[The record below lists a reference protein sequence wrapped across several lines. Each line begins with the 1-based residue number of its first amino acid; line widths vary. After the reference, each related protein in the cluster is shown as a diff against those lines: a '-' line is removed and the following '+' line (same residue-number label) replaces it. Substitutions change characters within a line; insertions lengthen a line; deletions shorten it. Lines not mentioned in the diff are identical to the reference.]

1 MLRKKTT
8 FEILT
13 MRGGR
18 WSIEA
23 TAPTEEAAREEAT
36 KMLARPNTQG
46 VRVIKES
53 NKSISAL
60 KPEDFLFEKLRA
72 SSDDKIFVHD
82 IDAAPMCNSP
92 EDLMVGP
99 GRLTLNKLFR
109 SYLDKKDIT
118 ATEVMHAPRE
128 LKRLMDEGTLLMSAV
143 GKASTL
149 QSRGTGGAGTA
160 ERRDA
165 LFDFANQI
173 SAKGQAAV
181 AKKLPRIRDVGFE
194 DALARAREAADE
206 GDEAYME
213 RFIITSDLV
222 ENRSYVGKLGQTM
235 EWAHNS
241 TSDEALGALDVFVSD
256 ILNNA
261 DVLRELLG
269 SQRDLGTALVTMIC
283 FAEGEPIGEEEELP
297 EAVAP
302 DHPKFANVELNRLI
316 AEGKLPESKAVIV
329 DRIRRQLEGLSPL
342 SRGDREEE
350 REVFVGLL
358 EKLIPDGEIIG
369 GPQMAQAITAR
380 QSTIINKGGQKGMR
394 EATAAMMPSLRD
406 PARKTGYLLSL
417 MESEVGQ
424 EVLKA
429 DIDGLLDSM
438 LLESETVNHIV
449 RDKLP
454 PNKKMEKVT
463 SIFNHIKASH
473 LPEDRKK
480 RLTER
485 LDELLAAYIVNG
497 KILDKLNNP
506 EKPLH
511 IRAFMLVNM
520 VQPEMLPRG
529 KASALAR
536 DIILQHLRRPNFED
550 EMVAGIPDP
559 DEKESTLRLFHQK
572 LRRSGFFG

>member
-1 MLRKKTT
+1 
-8 FEILT
+8 

-60 KPEDFLFEKLRA
+60 KPENFLFEKLRA

-82 IDAAPMCNSP
+82 IDAAPICNSP

-128 LKRLMDEGTLLMSAV
+128 LKRLMDEGSLLMSAV

-165 LFDFANQI
+165 LFNFANEI

-194 DALARAREAADE
+194 EALEQVRAAADE
-206 GDEAYME
+206 GDEAYMA

-235 EWAHNS
+235 EWAHGA
-241 TSDEALGALDVFVSD
+241 TSDAALQALDVFVSD

-283 FAEGEPIGEEEELP
+283 FAEGEPLGEEDPDAAP
-297 EAVAP
+297 EAVTP
-302 DHPKFANVELNRLI
+302 DHPKFANLELARLI

-329 DRIRRQLEGLSPL
+329 DRIRRQLEGLNPL

-358 EKLIPDGEIIG
+358 EKLIPDTDIIG
-369 GPQMAQAITAR
+369 GPEMAQAITAR

-394 EATAAMMPSLRD
+394 EAAAAMMPSLRD

-417 MESEVGQ
+417 MESEIGQ

-429 DIDGLLDSM
+429 DIDSLLDS
-438 LLESETVNHIV
+438 LLLDSETVNHIV

-463 SIFNHIKASH
+463 SIFHHIQASH

-485 LDELLAAYIVNG
+485 LDELLADYIVKG
-497 KILDKLNNP
+497 KILDKLSNP

-559 DEKESTLRLFHQK
+559 DEKEITLRRFHQK